1 MEDCYYTDKLLDLFN
16 SGFYSLAQLK
26 KITGLEFW
34 ELNQIMRDRTME
46 LLNEEQIT
54 KIKNFVL

>member
-1 MEDCYYTDKLLDLFN
+1 MEDCYYTDKLTELFN
-16 SGFYSLAQLK
+16 SGFYPLAQLK

-34 ELNQIMRDRTME
+34 ELNQTMRDRTME